1 MGKFTLA
8 FLGFLISF
16 VVATNVWSK
25 DFGIAYQGAEIE
37 EAVVVVSTVN
47 GKPSA
52 RLQMTLTNTAI
63 DKITIVGV
71 RSSLHKGSKI
81 FAQISPEKVTR
92 IETVS
97 VLSEE
102 KLSMKEAGI
111 FIQLDNLENPVP
123 LSDKTE
129 FRLILVNG
137 EMPFKAHIT
146 TPTH

>member
-16 VVATNVWSK
+16 VIATNVWSK

-37 EAVVVVSTVN
+37 DAVVVVSTVN
-47 GKPSA
+47 GKPTA
-52 RLQMTLTNTAI
+52 RLQMTLTNTAV

-71 RSSLHKGSKI
+71 RSTLHEGSKI

-92 IETVS
+92 IDTVS
-97 VLSEE
+97 ILSEE

-111 FIQLDNLENPVP
+111 YIQLDNMENPIP
-123 LSDKTE
+123 LSEQRE
-129 FRLILVNG
+129 FKLILVNG